1 MSFMDEIRKIP
12 PVTRFM
18 TASTLAVSL
27 PVILQMVAPY
37 KILFLKE
44 LVTQRLE
51 VSRFNYFGA

>member
-1 MSFMDEIRKIP
+1 MDEIRKIP